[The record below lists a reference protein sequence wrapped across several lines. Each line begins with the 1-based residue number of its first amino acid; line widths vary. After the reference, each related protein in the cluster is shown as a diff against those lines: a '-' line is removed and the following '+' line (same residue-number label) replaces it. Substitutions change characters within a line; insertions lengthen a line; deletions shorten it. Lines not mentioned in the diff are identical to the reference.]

1 MEEKELKK
9 IIRQELRKVLRE
21 ELRDLVMRKIM
32 VERGP
37 RKQGEPEK
45 VVVEEEWN
53 VIDYMAGYIP
63 YLEGALR
70 GVQGDVDVIREGLMA
85 ISGILVGLEDSVMA
99 MAQLANRARQ
109 LGLIEKAEPK
119 IIDLKTKKPH

>member
-1 MEEKELKK
+1 
-9 IIRQELRKVLRE
+9 
-21 ELRDLVMRKIM
+21 MRKIM

-37 RKQGEPEK
+37 RKQGDPEK

-70 GVQGDVDVIREGLMA
+70 GVQADVNVIREGIKA
-85 ISGILVGLEDSVMA
+85 SAGILVGLEDSVMA

-109 LGLIEKAEPK
+109 LGLLEKPKPK
-119 IIDLKTKKPH
+119 IIDLKGRKDESGS